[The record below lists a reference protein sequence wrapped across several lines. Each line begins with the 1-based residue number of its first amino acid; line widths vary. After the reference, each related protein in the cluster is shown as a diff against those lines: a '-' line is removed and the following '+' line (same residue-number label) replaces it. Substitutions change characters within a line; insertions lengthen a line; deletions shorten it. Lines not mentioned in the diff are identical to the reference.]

1 MRANNR
7 FRGRRRA
14 VSPAS
19 ARRGAV
25 AMGMMAQSGRRS
37 AFRGQ
42 TGASGLQEPKAPRT
56 YQCSTLATFFGG
68 GDSIQNGVGPWNLR
82 QKWRDCGCAQGAADV
97 GTYTA
102 PSTAPSNYENWVGL
116 DASFNHLALEQCCKN
131 TCVHGDMSALRNA
144 SGRRSAFRGASGG
157 CEQDGMGGKA
167 CMGYN
172 SRGVPCR
179 GICSG
184 GQCDCSQ
191 RPDDDWMRATG
202 CYANQS
208 GGFQGVEWLLDS
220 LADPIDISG
229 GDFGGVD
236 SLLDDLATPQNDLEF
251 GQGGGVPPTPVFPAP
266 PRDPIVPVISGG
278 GGGMPP
284 YVPSTPTFPV
294 TPASL
299 MPPPASSGRR
309 PRPRP
314 RPMRPRNIG
323 TGFSFM

>member
-37 AFRGQ
+37 AFRG
-42 TGASGLQEPKAPRT
+42 AS
-56 YQCSTLATFFGG
+56 
-68 GDSIQNGVGPWNLR
+68 
-82 QKWRDCGCAQGAADV
+82 
-97 GTYTA
+97 
-102 PSTAPSNYENWVGL
+102 
-116 DASFNHLALEQCCKN
+116 
-131 TCVHGDMSALRNA
+131 
-144 SGRRSAFRGASGG
+144 
-157 CEQDGMGGKA
+157 
-167 CMGYN
+167 
-172 SRGVPCR
+172 
-179 GICSG
+179 
-184 GQCDCSQ
+184 
-191 RPDDDWMRATG
+191 G

-208 GGFQGVEWLLDS
+208 GGFQGVEALLDA

-251 GQGGGVPPTPVFPAP
+251 GQGGGVPPTPVFPPVP

-294 TPASL
+294 APASL
-299 MPPPASSGRR
+299 MPPPASRRRR
-309 PRPRP
+309 PKPRP

>member
-19 ARRGAV
+19 ARRGAL

-37 AFRGQ
+37 AFRNAV
-42 TGASGLQEPKAPRT
+42 TGGNVFDCECCLDPYCQQKESGCKRLGGSCQCPCPAS
-56 YQCSTLATFFGG
+56 
-68 GDSIQNGVGPWNLR
+68 
-82 QKWRDCGCAQGAADV
+82 
-97 GTYTA
+97 
-102 PSTAPSNYENWVGL
+102 
-116 DASFNHLALEQCCKN
+116 
-131 TCVHGDMSALRNA
+131 MSATTLQ
-144 SGRRSAFRGASGG
+144 RSSFRGAS
-157 CEQDGMGGKA
+157 
-167 CMGYN
+167 
-172 SRGVPCR
+172 
-179 GICSG
+179 
-184 GQCDCSQ
+184 
-191 RPDDDWMRATG
+191 G

-208 GGFQGVEWLLDS
+208 GGFQGVESLLDA

-236 SLLDDLATPQNDLEF
+236 SLLDDLATPQNDLGF
-251 GQGGGVPPTPVFPAP
+251 GQGGGVPPTPVFPEP
-266 PRDPIVPVISGG
+266 PRNPIVPVISGG

-294 TPASL
+294 APASL
-299 MPPPASSGRR
+299 MPPPASRRRR
-309 PRPRP
+309 PNPRP